1 MRSYPKG
8 EGPQKGRCCG
18 ATHPSGYRWRTGQDG
33 ARVGQELSTIA
44 TTQTPGSGGLKKRTG
59 WRDIKE
65 AGLKAQ
71 EVSVFLG
78 NKARN

>member
-1 MRSYPKG
+1 M
-8 EGPQKGRCCG
+8 
-18 ATHPSGYRWRTGQDG
+18 GQDG
-33 ARVGQELSTIA
+33 ARVGQERSTIA
-44 TTQTPGSGGLKKRTG
+44 TTQMPGSGGLKKQTG

>member
-1 MRSYPKG
+1 MS
-8 EGPQKGRCCG
+8 
-18 ATHPSGYRWRTGQDG
+18 QDG
-33 ARVGQELSTIA
+33 ARVGQELRTIA
-44 TTQTPGSGGLKKRTG
+44 TTQMPGSGGLKKRTG

-71 EVSVFLG
+71 EVSAFLG